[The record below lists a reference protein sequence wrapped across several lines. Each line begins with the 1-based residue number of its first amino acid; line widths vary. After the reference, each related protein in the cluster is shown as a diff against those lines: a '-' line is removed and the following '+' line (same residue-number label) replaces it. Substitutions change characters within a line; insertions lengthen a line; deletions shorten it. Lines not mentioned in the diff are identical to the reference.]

1 MQRLQRQEQR
11 LWQFGPTKPLPRRT
25 LSWFAKLWLARN
37 AVSQNEESD
46 VVLSLCGE
54 HVTGVRAKCD
64 GLDGEARFLKNLS
77 RGTLFDGFT
86 ELQVPARQ
94 SPGSGAV
101 RADAFAEQDKTIP
114 KNDDTDT
121 NSRGTLFHCGVRMR
135 HNMFL
140 RRIRH
145 ASTLCEV
152 LYGTRLRRLAKLA
165 QPRRWRPNLLDIR
178 FAI

>member
-1 MQRLQRQEQR
+1 MQSLQRQEQR
-11 LWQFGPTKPLPRRT
+11 LGQLGPTKPSPRRT
-25 LSWFAKLWLARN
+25 LGWLAKLWLTRSAL
-37 AVSQNEESD
+37 SQNEESD

-86 ELQVPARQ
+86 EFQVAARQ

-101 RADAFAEQDKTIP
+101 RADAFAEQDKTVA

-121 NSRGTLFHCGVRMR
+121 YSRGTLFHRGVRMR
-135 HNMFL
+135 HNV
-140 RRIRH
+140 RVDAAARIKAPSA
-145 ASTLCEV
+145 ASS
-152 LYGTRLRRLAKLA
+152 
-165 QPRRWRPNLLDIR
+165 
-178 FAI
+178 